1 MQSRVRK
8 VTLGVVAAILTL
20 SGAASPGSVRPS
32 ALLSAIRA
40 PRAVES
46 DDVRIVEG
54 RPQLSGRRSIV
65 IDIDRD
71 GDLDVVGSSSDAI
84 LAVWINDGTDHFT
97 RTIPAPKTTGLGD
110 GAEAYREL
118 LDGTVLAAPPAP
130 KWFAALSP
138 GRAPRTPDLHAGARP
153 SLRSLRVLRL
163 DYRATPTRAPP
174 ALVS

>member
-110 GAEAYREL
+110 GA
-118 LDGTVLAAPPAP
+118 VLAAPPAP